1 MKPEII
7 FGLESAAWPSLLVDG
22 NGVIMRANS
31 SASATFGAVLSGE
44 AALLSAIWPPENGM
58 TAVDFLTRWDR
69 SPVPVVNL
77 KFRAPNG
84 PMFACT
90 VSICTFAKDNRKWF
104 VFQLLPLAAPPSAN
118 SPAPGGA
125 TTNSPAAAGAAAP
138 SETKAESDAGL
149 TLKQKLDCALQLAR
163 TMSLDFNNTL
173 TSILGHTSFLLGKAE
188 PGHPWRHSLMEV
200 EKSASRAAEIAN
212 ELAMFS
218 QQERQQARRVP
229 PGNLNAVTQRCV
241 EFFRNANGG
250 QINWH
255 TQFEREL
262 FAVRF
267 DEAKVQ
273 QALTKILE
281 NAVEA
286 LGGTGQIAV
295 QTRSLELTEST
306 QDGSVRLNAGTYVCL
321 EIVDNGKG
329 IEADVLPRIFEPFF
343 TTKGSGHRGLGLA
356 LVYGIV
362 TNHGGGIAV
371 SSQAGMGTSARVYL
385 PAEKQFVRENP
396 DVEENLNGTETVLV
410 VDDEDILLT
419 MAETILS
426 EYGYRVL
433 TSNSAQKALAMLSR
447 DDAHV
452 DLVVTDLVMPTMGGR
467 EFVERIRQ
475 LTPKIHILCASGCVL
490 PADQQIGL
498 LFLQKPYTSRDLLSK
513 VRQALTAE
521 TVEHN
526 VD

>member
-7 FGLESAAWPSLLVDG
+7 FGLESSGWPALLVDS
-22 NGVIMRANS
+22 NGLIVRANT
-31 SASATFGAVLSGE
+31 SASTAFGAVLSAE
-44 AALLSAIWPPENGM
+44 TPLLSAIWPPENGM
-58 TAVDFLTRWDR
+58 TAVDFLTQWDR
-69 SPVPVVNL
+69 SPAPVVNL
-77 KFRAPNG
+77 KFRTPNG
-84 PMFACT
+84 PMVNCT
-90 VSICTFAKDNRKWF
+90 VSICTFAKEGRKWF
-104 VFQLLPLAAPPSAN
+104 VFQLLPTTSPPPSASSPATN
-118 SPAPGGA
+118 GASPGASPAPENKTEA
-125 TTNSPAAAGAAAP
+125 
-138 SETKAESDAGL
+138 DAGL

-163 TMSLDFNNTL
+163 TMSLDFNNAL

-218 QQERQQARRVP
+218 QQERQQARRAP

-241 EFFRNANGG
+241 EFFRNANAG

-286 LGGTGQIAV
+286 VGEAGQIAV
-295 QTRSLELTEST
+295 QTRSLELTEPT
-306 QDGSVRLNAGTYVCL
+306 QDGNVRLNAGTYVCV

-343 TTKGSGHRGLGLA
+343 TTKGSSHRGLGLA

-362 TNHGGGIAV
+362 TNHGGGVAV
-371 SSQAGMGTSARVYL
+371 SSQPGTGTSARVYL
-385 PAEKQFVRENP
+385 PAEKLVVRESA
-396 DVEENLNGTETVLV
+396 DTEENLNGTETVLV

-426 EYGYRVL
+426 ESGYHVL
-433 TSNSAQKALAMLSR
+433 TANSAQKALGMLSR
-447 DDAHV
+447 DDSEV

-467 EFVERIRQ
+467 ELVERIRQ
-475 LTPKIHILCASGCVL
+475 LSPKIRILCASGCVM
-490 PADQQIGL
+490 PPDQQIGL

>member
-1 MKPEII
+1 MKPEVI
-7 FGLESAAWPSLLVDG
+7 FGLESAPWPALLIDAS
-22 NGVIMRANS
+22 GVVMRANS
-31 SASATFGAVLSGE
+31 AAATAFGGALSGD
-44 AALLSAIWPPENGM
+44 APLLSAIWPTENGM
-58 TAVDFLTRWDR
+58 TAVDFLRRWEQ
-69 SPVPVVNL
+69 SPMPVVNL

-84 PMFACT
+84 PMAACT
-90 VSICTFAKDNRKWF
+90 VSVCTFAKDGRKWF
-104 VFQLLPLAAPPSAN
+104 VFQMLPITAPPPTST
-118 SPAPGGA
+118 P
-125 TTNSPAAAGAAAP
+125 TDTPAATPAE
-138 SETKAESDAGL
+138 SKAELDSGMA
-149 TLKQKLDCALQLAR
+149 LKQKLECALQLAR
-163 TMSLDFNNTL
+163 TMSLDFNNAL

-212 ELAMFS
+212 ELAVFS
-218 QQERQQARRVP
+218 QQEKQHPRRVP

-241 EFFRNANGG
+241 EFFRNANAG
-250 QINWH
+250 QIIWH

-286 LGGTGQIAV
+286 LEGTGQIAV
-295 QTRSLELTEST
+295 QTRNLELTEAT
-306 QDGSVRLNAGTYVCL
+306 QDRNVRLAAGTHVCV

-329 IEADVLPRIFEPFF
+329 IDPDVLPRVFEPFF
-343 TTKGSGHRGLGLA
+343 TTKGSNHRGLGLA
-356 LVYGIV
+356 LVYGII
-362 TNHGGGIAV
+362 TNHGGGVAV
-371 SSQAGMGTSARVYL
+371 SSQPGTGTSARVYL
-385 PAEKQFVRENP
+385 PAEKQFVRESA
-396 DVEENLNGTETVLV
+396 DADENLNGTETVLV

-426 EYGYRVL
+426 EYGYHVL
-433 TSNSAQKALAMLSR
+433 TANSAQKALALLSR

-467 EFVERIRQ
+467 ELVERIRQ
-475 LTPKIHILCASGCVL
+475 LSPKIRILCASGCIL
-490 PADQQIGL
+490 PPDQQIGM
-498 LFLQKPYTSRDLLSK
+498 LFLQKPYTSRELLGK
-513 VRQALTAE
+513 VRQALAIQSP
-521 TVEHN
+521 EHA

>member
-7 FGLESAAWPSLLVDG
+7 FGLESAAWPALLVDG

-31 SASATFGAVLSGE
+31 SASAAFGAVLSGE
-44 AALLSAIWPPENGM
+44 APLLSAIWPAENGT
-58 TAVDFLTRWDR
+58 TAVDFLTHWER
-69 SPVPVVNL
+69 SPTPVVNL

-84 PMFACT
+84 PMVACT
-90 VSICTFAKDNRKWF
+90 VSICTFAKDSRKWF
-104 VFQLLPLAAPPSAN
+104 VFQLLPLTRAAVPNERAGGTTAASPP
-118 SPAPGGA
+118 
-125 TTNSPAAAGAAAP
+125 
-138 SETKAESDAGL
+138 AEGKTEADAGL
-149 TLKQKLDCALQLAR
+149 TLKQRLDCALQLAR
-163 TMSLDFNNTL
+163 TMSLDFNNAL
-173 TSILGHTSFLLGKAE
+173 TSILGHTSFLLSKAE

-200 EKSASRAAEIAN
+200 EKSASKAAEIAN

-218 QQERQQARRVP
+218 QHERQQTRRVP
-229 PGNLNAVTQRCV
+229 PGNLNEVTQRCV
-241 EFFRNANGG
+241 EFFRNANAG

-286 LGGTGQIAV
+286 LNGTGQIAV
-295 QTRSLELTEST
+295 QTRSLELTEPT
-306 QDGSVRLNAGTYVCL
+306 QDGGVRLNAGTYVCV
-321 EIVDNGKG
+321 EIVDNGRG

-343 TTKGSGHRGLGLA
+343 TTKGSSHRGLGLA
-356 LVYGIV
+356 LVYGIM
-362 TNHGGGIAV
+362 TNHGGGVAV
-371 SSQAGMGTSARVYL
+371 SSQPGTGTSTRVYL
-385 PAEKQFVRENP
+385 PAEKQLVRESA
-396 DVEENLNGTETVLV
+396 DTEENLNGTETVLV

-426 EYGYRVL
+426 EYGYHVL
-433 TSNSAQKALAMLSR
+433 TANSAQKALAMLSR
-447 DDAHV
+447 DDVHV

-467 EFVERIRQ
+467 EFVERIHQ
-475 LTPKIHILCASGCVL
+475 LLPKIRILCASGCVL
-490 PADQQIGL
+490 PPDQQIGL
-498 LFLQKPYTSRDLLSK
+498 LFLQKPYTSRELLGK
-513 VRQALTAE
+513 VRQALAAE
-521 TVEHN
+521 PAAQSAEHN

>member
-7 FGLESAAWPSLLVDG
+7 FGLESAAWPALLVDA

-31 SASATFGAVLSGE
+31 SASAAFGAVLSGE
-44 AALLSAIWPPENGM
+44 AALLSAIWPAENGT
-58 TAVDFLTRWDR
+58 TAVDFLTRWER

-84 PMFACT
+84 PMVACT
-90 VSICTFAKDNRKWF
+90 VSICTFAKDGRKWF
-104 VFQLLPLAAPPSAN
+104 VFQLLPLTTPLTTPPPSTKA
-118 SPAPGGA
+118 
-125 TTNSPAAAGAAAP
+125 PAAAAASP
-138 SETKAESDAGL
+138 SAENTTEADAGL
-149 TLKQKLDCALQLAR
+149 TLKQRLDCALQLAR
-163 TMSLDFNNTL
+163 TMSLDFNNAL
-173 TSILGHTSFLLGKAE
+173 TSILGHTSFLLSKAE

-200 EKSASRAAEIAN
+200 EKSASKAAEIAN

-218 QQERQQARRVP
+218 QQERQQARRAP

-241 EFFRNANGG
+241 EFFRNANAG

-286 LGGTGQIAV
+286 LNGMGQIAV
-295 QTRSLELTEST
+295 QTRSLELTEPT
-306 QDGSVRLNAGTYVCL
+306 QDGSVHLNAGTYVCV

-329 IEADVLPRIFEPFF
+329 IDADVLPRIFEPFF
-343 TTKGSGHRGLGLA
+343 TTKGSSHRGLGLA
-356 LVYGIV
+356 LVYGII
-362 TNHGGGIAV
+362 TNHGGGVAV
-371 SSQAGMGTSARVYL
+371 SSQPGTGTSTRVYL
-385 PAEKQFVRENP
+385 PAEKQFVRESA
-396 DVEENLNGTETVLV
+396 DTEENLNGTETVLV
-410 VDDEDILLT
+410 VDDEDILLA
-419 MAETILS
+419 MAETILA

-433 TSNSAQKALAMLSR
+433 TANSAQKALAMLSR

-467 EFVERIRQ
+467 ELVERIRQ
-475 LTPKIHILCASGCVL
+475 LLPKIRILCASGCVL
-490 PADQQIGL
+490 PPDQQIGL
-498 LFLQKPYTSRDLLSK
+498 LFLQKPYTSRELLGK
-513 VRQALTAE
+513 VRQALAIESAE
-521 TVEHN
+521 HA